1 MDKTQSAEGKAH
13 KSCGA
18 AESPAREKCVH
29 RYQRVATICQN

>member
-18 AESPAREKCVH
+18 AESPAREKCVCAKAPRGH
-29 RYQRVATICQN
+29 LTA